1 MISTAY
7 VVKQGVGCLAATSW
21 VAHTRVHPTPFSN
34 KMRRNDVLALLS
46 ARNQEADRR
55 RESRPKVLRF
65 FVGHRMFGKLDF
77 TMLLKACRRAVSQS
91 ICVWRASSFPS
102 LTHCCTHVSVMAGR
116 QRDPPLMKSR
126 T

>member
-21 VAHTRVHPTPFSN
+21 VAHAHMRIPFSN

-91 ICVWRASSFPS
+91 IFKCGVLPRSP
-102 LTHCCTHVSVMAGR
+102 V
-116 QRDPPLMKSR
+116 
-126 T
+126 